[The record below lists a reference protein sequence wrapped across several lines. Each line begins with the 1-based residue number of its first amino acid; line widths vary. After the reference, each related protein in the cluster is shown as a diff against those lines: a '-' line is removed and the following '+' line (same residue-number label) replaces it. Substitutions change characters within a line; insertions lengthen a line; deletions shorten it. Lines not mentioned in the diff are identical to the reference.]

1 MILVAI
7 GERGKSLD
15 VPQEEM
21 DLLIDKSPKVTVKGG
36 CWKLLLSQ
44 GSLSLSIPCWLIRK
58 DIWQWTIVLFGK
70 LLFFG
75 PEDGCVNLMSH
86 MPSQGFPAGKMERT
100 ILFRFRSASAYAF
113 LGWMDSGAMLIRI
126 MLELLLGRL
135 WNRSFER
142 VPYAIQLLLT
152 FLNQSDDSEFLVI
165 WKCFFP
171 CLLWFPAGFIW
182 YALDEASASNP

>member
-7 GERGKSLD
+7 GKRGKSLD

-58 DIWQWTIVLFGK
+58 DIWQWTIVLF
-70 LLFFG
+70 
-75 PEDGCVNLMSH
+75 
-86 MPSQGFPAGKMERT
+86 GFPAGKMERT

-171 CLLWFPAGFIW
+171 CLLWYPAGFIW